1 MNTLQKLLTAGT
13 LAVGLAGLSA
23 GSITFTAAAET
34 AQETVAQSET
44 ESAVQKVVTEYS
56 ELWTETVTFQ
66 TGVPAQWIVRVPN
79 DTEPKGCS
87 ATIKIPGLG
96 WGTDTRSKEEG
107 HLTLVQGDNL
117 VYEFTPETAGDYLF
131 TCWMGAGCHSNYI
144 HVTDDGDYHAEPPAD
159 PTDIEAVRDGGNV
172 TVSFTSPDAP
182 ANADITGYKV
192 LATDSDGK
200 SRKAAGQESPITL
213 EELDPGKTYTITVT
227 TLATSGKSTGEHSVV
242 LEAVAE
248 PADEEPAETTAPISE
263 PVIESTTI
271 ITTETENKQIF
282 ITDYADL
289 WTGNI
294 TVKRGVPVKWIVNV
308 PEGTETSGCS
318 ATIKIPGFGWGTDTS
333 NKEERHLTL
342 VQGDNLVYEFTPQET
357 GDFLFTCWMGS
368 GCHSNYIHVT
378 ADGIPD
384 SNAIKGIN
392 GHTES
397 AHTEQSTSTISGTT
411 ATTAKV
417 TATASRTA
425 AAASA
430 GAAGPKTGEHSLA
443 GMIAL
448 LFSFLGIVFVTGKR
462 RKKT

>member
-1 MNTLQKLLTAGT
+1 
-13 LAVGLAGLSA
+13 
-23 GSITFTAAAET
+23 
-34 AQETVAQSET
+34 
-44 ESAVQKVVTEYS
+44 
-56 ELWTETVTFQ
+56 
-66 TGVPAQWIVRVPN
+66 
-79 DTEPKGCS
+79 
-87 ATIKIPGLG
+87 
-96 WGTDTRSKEEG
+96 
-107 HLTLVQGDNL
+107 
-117 VYEFTPETAGDYLF
+117 
-131 TCWMGAGCHSNYI
+131 
-144 HVTDDGDYHAEPPAD
+144 
-159 PTDIEAVRDGGNV
+159 
-172 TVSFTSPDAP
+172 
-182 ANADITGYKV
+182 
-192 LATDSDGK
+192 
-200 SRKAAGQESPITL
+200 
-213 EELDPGKTYTITVT
+213 
-227 TLATSGKSTGEHSVV
+227 
-242 LEAVAE
+242 
-248 PADEEPAETTAPISE
+248 
-263 PVIESTTI
+263 
-271 ITTETENKQIF
+271 
-282 ITDYADL
+282 
-289 WTGNI
+289 
-294 TVKRGVPVKWIVNV
+294 WIVNV

-378 ADGIPD
+378 AGGIPD

>member
-1 MNTLQKLLTAGT
+1 MNTLQNLLTAGT
-13 LAVGLAGLSA
+13 LAAVLAGLSV
-23 GSITFTAAAET
+23 GNITITAAAET
-34 AQETVAQSET
+34 VQETNTQSET
-44 ESAVQKVVTEYS
+44 ESSVQKVVTEYS
-56 ELWTETVTFQ
+56 ELWTGTVTFR
-66 TGVPAQWIVRVPN
+66 TGVPAQWTVHVPD

-96 WGTDTRSKEEG
+96 WGTDTRNKEEG

-144 HVTDDGDYHAEPPAD
+144 HVTDDGNYYAEQPAD
-159 PTDIEAVRDGGNV
+159 PTDIAAVRDGGNV
-172 TVSFTSPDAP
+172 TVSFTSPNAP

-200 SRKAAGQESPITL
+200 SRKVTGKESPITL

-248 PADEEPAETTAPISE
+248 PADVEPAETTAPISE
-263 PVIESTTI
+263 PVIESTTA
-271 ITTETENKQIF
+271 ITTETEKKQIL

-308 PEGTETSGCS
+308 PEGTETSGCN
-318 ATIKIPGFGWGTDTS
+318 ATIKIPDLGWGTDTS

-397 AHTEQSTSTISGTT
+397 AHTEQTTSAISGTT

-430 GAAGPKTGEHSLA
+430 GASGPKTGEHSLA

-448 LFSFLGIVFVTGKR
+448 LFSFLGIVFVTGRR